1 MPSGMRLGLVVT
13 DLDGTLLDSQRQ
25 LGARDRATLQELG
38 ARGVVRVVA
47 TGRSLFSAQRVLAA
61 DFPIDFLV
69 FSSGAGIMSWPTRQL
84 LEVQH
89 MAAASASS
97 LARRLRER
105 GLDFML
111 HWAIPDNHRFF
122 THRTERSNLD
132 FEKRARLYADYAQP
146 LELPLRVELPMCQA
160 LVIDPPP
167 GPGCYP
173 ELAAELAEFSVIR
186 ATSPFDGAS
195 TWIEVFPAGVSKAAA
210 ARWLESSLGRGHAP
224 SLAVGN
230 DYNDLSLLDWADLAC
245 VVGNAPAELRSRYR
259 TVACNDDGGFSDAV
273 RTALLA

>member
-1 MPSGMRLGLVVT
+1 MPQGMRLGLVVT

-38 ARGVVRVVA
+38 ARGIVRVVA

-89 MAAASASS
+89 MAAASALS

-122 THRTERSNLD
+122 THRTERINLD
-132 FEKRARLYADYAQP
+132 FEQRARLYADYAQP
-146 LELPLRVELPMCQA
+146 LELPLRVDLPMCQA

-186 ATSPFDGAS
+186 ATSPLDGAS

-210 ARWLESSLGRGHAP
+210 ARWLESALGRGHAP

-273 RTALLA
+273 RAALEA

>member
-13 DLDGTLLDSQRQ
+13 DLDGTLLNSSRE
-25 LGARDRATLQELG
+25 LGARDRATLEELG
-38 ARGVVRVVA
+38 TRGIVRVVA
-47 TGRSLFSAQRVLAA
+47 TGRSLFSAERVLAA

-69 FSSGAGIMSWPTRQL
+69 FSSGAGIMSWPSRQL
-84 LEVQH
+84 LLVRH
-89 MAAASASS
+89 MPAASALS

-111 HWAIPDNHRFF
+111 HRAIPDNHRFF
-122 THRTERSNLD
+122 THRTERINLD
-132 FEKRARLYADYAQP
+132 FEKRAHLYAAYAQP
-146 LELPLRVELPMCQA
+146 LELPLSVGLPMCQA
-160 LVIDPPP
+160 LVVDPPP

-173 ELAAELAEFSVIR
+173 ELAAELVDFSVIR
-186 ATSPFDGAS
+186 ATSPLDGVS

-210 ARWLESSLGRGHAP
+210 ARWLECSLGRGRAP

-273 RTALLA
+273 RAALEA